1 MAKASDAQKRAL
13 SKYQKEHKDEFKR
26 IHLKFKRNEENAAI
40 IFRLETV
47 GNVQAYIK
55 GLIEADIEK
64 DNGRT

>member
-1 MAKASDAQKRAL
+1 MAKASDAQKRAM

-47 GNVQAYIK
+47 GNVQAYIMD
-55 GLIEADIEK
+55 LIRQDIEK
-64 DNGRT
+64 DGRA